1 MTERSFQSLISGI
14 SLHDEAALNNISLKA
29 ALDSQNFDL
38 NGQNHDDGLSVPG
51 KGMNIISKP
60 RVLSSG
66 IPASS
71 GCGTL
76 TMAPVPIG
84 AIAPGKIGLPLS
96 DLENIPI
103 FNTGDSGPLELQA
116 LQGNAQAL
124 QGVQTV
130 KLTFINCGDQQT
142 ILLTTPSTHFTM
154 PDQSLDGMT
163 LTLPDNLLATDLN
176 FAGLTSLQLG
186 EMTSGNDKP
195 NLSEVSKPSNYTN
208 MTSLPPITSVS
219 DKLYSQIANDNGS
232 MQQSH
237 SYAIEDLKPVIQ
249 KCAEEMHEGNSAYV
263 HANQS
268 GNLNVSPVVTSQNS
282 FSQSMNTKPVKLI
295 DPGNVIRNLTFCL
308 GNVSPIPQA
317 DGSDQEGND
326 QSLPDDMSELNTK
339 DLAQRISAE
348 LKRYSIPQAVFA
360 QRVLCRSQGTLSDL
374 LRNPKPW
381 SKLKS
386 GRETFRRMW
395 NWLNEPEYQRMSA
408 LRLATCKRKTEETPK
423 VQDERSSKKPRLVF
437 TDIQRRTLHAIFK
450 ETKRPSKEMQATIA
464 QQLNLEVSTV
474 ANFFMNARRRSLD
487 KWVDDKDVQ
496 LTASTSSPV
505 HSLEGSPPNHSA
517 RMSTHMVDHCAVR
530 STHDPINT
538 PHLAESMNDSVL
550 NRIPGCHSTIP
561 TSVELSSS
569 PAPPSL
575 TPDPSLSMN
584 HSDVH
589 LNAPCLVNEDA
600 RNTLLLSSNDSNVL
614 PSQLLSHLVVGG
626 QNAMLVTQNISA
638 NPDKNMIHSTPL
650 SSSCIT
656 SCGLSTIKSALDSL
670 CDPPSLSPHSHLPP
684 APVESLHNI
693 HSIPRSMAHRSTSDT
708 ICTANHVLPSA
719 STLIGHDRLIVDSI
733 GQSSSTT
740 VLTSSHNLVE
750 TVLRAKPEDL
760 NSGLIINATLN

>member
-38 NGQNHDDGLSVPG
+38 NGQSHDDGLSIPG
-51 KGMNIISKP
+51 KGVNIVSKP
-60 RVLSSG
+60 RMLSSG

-84 AIAPGKIGLPLS
+84 ALAPGKIGLPLS

-116 LQGNAQAL
+116 LQGGAQAL

-176 FAGLTSLQLG
+176 FAGLTSMQLG

-195 NLSEVSKPSNYTN
+195 NSSEGSKSTNYTN

-219 DKLYSQIANDNGS
+219 DKLYSQIANDNES
-232 MQQSH
+232 IQQSH
-237 SYAIEDLKPVIQ
+237 SYAIEDLKPVMQ
-249 KCAEEMHEGNSAYV
+249 KNNEKMHDGNSAYA
-263 HANQS
+263 HTNQS
-268 GNLNVSPVVTSQNS
+268 GNLNASPVVVTSQNT
-282 FSQSMNTKPVKLI
+282 FNQSVNVKPVKLI
-295 DPGNVIRNLTFCL
+295 DPGNV
-308 GNVSPIPQA
+308 SPIPQV

-326 QSLPDDMSELNTK
+326 QNLPDDMSELNTK

-408 LRLATCKRKTEETPK
+408 LRLATCKRKTEETQK
-423 VQDERSSKKPRLVF
+423 AQDERSSKKPRLVF

-517 RMSTHMVDHCAVR
+517 RMSTHMGDHCVVR
-530 STHDPINT
+530 SAHDAIT
-538 PHLAESMNDSVL
+538 TSHLAESMNDSVL
-550 NRIPGCHSTIP
+550 NRIPGCHSAIP

-589 LNAPCLVNEDA
+589 LNAPCLVSEDA
-600 RNTLLLSSNDSNVL
+600 RNTLLLSSGDSNVL

-626 QNAMLVTQNISA
+626 QNAMLVTQNVSP
-638 NPDKNMIHSTPL
+638 NGDKNIVHSTPL

-656 SCGLSTIKSALDSL
+656 SSGLSTIKSALDSL

-693 HSIPRSMAHRSTSDT
+693 HPIPRSMAHHRSTSDT
-708 ICTANHVLPSA
+708 ICAANHVLPSA

-740 VLTSSHNLVE
+740 VLTSSHNLAD
-750 TVLRAKPEDL
+750 TLVLHAKQEDL
-760 NSGLIINATLN
+760 SSGLIINATLN

>member
-14 SLHDEAALNNISLKA
+14 SLHDETTLNNISLKA

-38 NGQNHDDGLSVPG
+38 NGQSHDDGLSMPG
-51 KGMNIISKP
+51 KGVNIVSKP
-60 RVLSSG
+60 RMLPSG
-66 IPASS
+66 MSASS

-84 AIAPGKIGLPLS
+84 ALAPGKIGLPLG

-103 FNTGDSGPLELQA
+103 FNTGDAGSLELQA
-116 LQGNAQAL
+116 LQGGAQAL

-176 FAGLTSLQLG
+176 FAGLTSMQLG
-186 EMTSGNDKP
+186 ELTGGNDKA
-195 NLSEVSKPSNYTN
+195 NVSDSSKSTNYAN

-219 DKLYSQIANDNGS
+219 DKLYSQMANENDTI
-232 MQQSH
+232 QQSH
-237 SYAIEDLKPVIQ
+237 SYAIEDLKPVMQ
-249 KCAEEMHEGNSAYV
+249 KNGEKLHESNPAYG
-263 HANQS
+263 HTNQPGS
-268 GNLNVSPVVTSQNS
+268 LNVSPAVVTSQNT
-282 FSQSMNTKPVKLI
+282 FSQTMGVKPMKLI
-295 DPGNVIRNLTFCL
+295 DQGNM
-308 GNVSPIPQA
+308 SPIPQV

-326 QSLPDDMSELNTK
+326 QNLPDDMSELNTK

-408 LRLATCKRKTEETPK
+408 LRLATCKRKTEETQK
-423 VQDERSSKKPRLVF
+423 TQDERTSKKPRLVF

-505 HSLEGSPPNHSA
+505 HSLEGSPPNHST
-517 RMSTHMVDHCAVR
+517 RMSSHMVDHCAVR
-530 STHDPINT
+530 SAHDTIT
-538 PHLAESMNDSVL
+538 TSHLPDSMNDSVL
-550 NRIPGCHSTIP
+550 NRIPGCHSALS

-600 RNTLLLSSNDSNVL
+600 RNSLLLSSNDSNVL
-614 PSQLLSHLVVGG
+614 PSQLLNHLVVGG
-626 QNAMLVTQNISA
+626 PNAMLVTQNVS
-638 NPDKNMIHSTPL
+638 PDAEKSIMHSTPL

-656 SCGLSTIKSALDSL
+656 SSGLSTIKSALDSL

-684 APVESLHNI
+684 APVETLHNI
-693 HSIPRSMAHRSTSDT
+693 HPIPRSMAHRSTAD
-708 ICTANHVLPSA
+708 ANHVLPSA

-733 GQSSSTT
+733 GQSTTTT
-740 VLTSSHNLVE
+740 VLTSSHNLVD
-750 TVLRAKPEDL
+750 TLVLRSKQEDL
-760 NSGLIINATLN
+760 NSSLIINATLN

>member
-1 MTERSFQSLISGI
+1 MFV
-14 SLHDEAALNNISLKA
+14 A
-29 ALDSQNFDL
+29 
-38 NGQNHDDGLSVPG
+38 
-51 KGMNIISKP
+51 
-60 RVLSSG
+60 
-66 IPASS
+66 
-71 GCGTL
+71 
-76 TMAPVPIG
+76 
-84 AIAPGKIGLPLS
+84 
-96 DLENIPI
+96 
-103 FNTGDSGPLELQA
+103 
-116 LQGNAQAL
+116 
-124 QGVQTV
+124 
-130 KLTFINCGDQQT
+130 
-142 ILLTTPSTHFTM
+142 
-154 PDQSLDGMT
+154 
-163 LTLPDNLLATDLN
+163 
-176 FAGLTSLQLG
+176 
-186 EMTSGNDKP
+186 
-195 NLSEVSKPSNYTN
+195 
-208 MTSLPPITSVS
+208 
-219 DKLYSQIANDNGS
+219 
-232 MQQSH
+232 
-237 SYAIEDLKPVIQ
+237 
-249 KCAEEMHEGNSAYV
+249 
-263 HANQS
+263 
-268 GNLNVSPVVTSQNS
+268 
-282 FSQSMNTKPVKLI
+282 
-295 DPGNVIRNLTFCL
+295 
-308 GNVSPIPQA
+308 
-317 DGSDQEGND
+317 
-326 QSLPDDMSELNTK
+326 
-339 DLAQRISAE
+339 
-348 LKRYSIPQAVFA
+348 
-360 QRVLCRSQGTLSDL
+360 
-374 LRNPKPW
+374 
-381 SKLKS
+381 
-386 GRETFRRMW
+386 
-395 NWLNEPEYQRMSA
+395 
-408 LRLATCKRKTEETPK
+408 CKRKTEETQK

-530 STHDPINT
+530 STHDPITT

-600 RNTLLLSSNDSNVL
+600 RNALLLSSSDSNVL

-626 QNAMLVTQNISA
+626 QNAMLVTQNVSA
-638 NPDKNMIHSTPL
+638 NADKNMIHSTPL

-656 SCGLSTIKSALDSL
+656 SCGLTTIKSALDSL

>member
-14 SLHDEAALNNISLKA
+14 SLHDETALNNISLKA
-29 ALDSQNFDL
+29 ALDNQNFDL
-38 NGQNHDDGLSVPG
+38 NGQNHDDELSVPSRG
-51 KGMNIISKP
+51 VNIVSKP
-60 RVLSSG
+60 KMLPSG
-66 IPASS
+66 ISASS

-84 AIAPGKIGLPLS
+84 ALAPGKISLPLG

-103 FNTGDSGPLELQA
+103 FNTADTGSLELQA
-116 LQGNAQAL
+116 LQGGAQAL

-176 FAGLTSLQLG
+176 FAGLTSMQLG
-186 EMTSGNDKP
+186 DMTSGNDKP
-195 NLSEVSKPSNYTN
+195 SVSESAKSTSYTN

-219 DKLYSQIANDNGS
+219 DKLYNQMTNESEAI
-232 MQQSH
+232 QQSH
-237 SYAIEDLKPVIQ
+237 SYAIEDLKPVMP
-249 KCAEEMHEGNSAYV
+249 KNNEKLHEGNPAYGHV
-263 HANQS
+263 NPP
-268 GNLNVSPVVTSQNS
+268 GNMNVSPAVVTSQNT
-282 FSQSMNTKPVKLI
+282 FPQSMNVKPVKLI
-295 DPGNVIRNLTFCL
+295 DPGNV
-308 GNVSPIPQA
+308 SPVPQV

-326 QSLPDDMSELNTK
+326 QNLPDDMSELNTK

-408 LRLATCKRKTEETPK
+408 LRLATCKRKTEETQK
-423 VQDERSSKKPRLVF
+423 AQDERTSKKPRLVF

-505 HSLEGSPPNHSA
+505 HSLEGSPPNHST
-517 RMSTHMVDHCAVR
+517 RMSSHMVDHCAVR
-530 STHDPINT
+530 SAHDTITT
-538 PHLAESMNDSVL
+538 PHLPDSMNDSVL
-550 NRIPGCHSTIP
+550 NRIPGCHSAIS

-575 TPDPSLSMN
+575 TPDASLSMN

-589 LNAPCLVNEDA
+589 LNAPCLVNEDT

-614 PSQLLSHLVVGG
+614 QSQLLNRLVVGG
-626 QNAMLVTQNISA
+626 QNTMLVTQNVS
-638 NPDKNMIHSTPL
+638 PDTEKSMMHSTPL

-656 SCGLSTIKSALDSL
+656 SSGLSTIKSALDSL

-684 APVESLHNI
+684 APVETLHNI

-708 ICTANHVLPSA
+708 VCTANHVLPSA
-719 STLIGHDRLIVDSI
+719 STLIGHDRLNVDSI
-733 GQSSSTT
+733 GQSTSTT
-740 VLTSSHNLVE
+740 VLTSSHNLSNN
-750 TVLRAKPEDL
+750 TLVLRTKPEDL